1 MAEIPFAA
9 ALNRAMAE
17 EMKRDERV
25 VVLGEDVQAGFFGAT
40 SGLVD
45 VFGPLRVLNT
55 PIWESGIA
63 GMALG
68 MAITGLRPVAELMFA
83 DFLYLAADE
92 IANQMASWYYVTGG
106 QTPVPVVIRTAA
118 GGGFAIGYN
127 HSQCVEASFLN
138 PPGLKIV
145 APSTASDA
153 YGLLKSAIRDDSPVL
168 FFEHKLLY
176 GATDDVSDDEHLVP
190 LGKAAVRREGED
202 VTVLAWSAMVSK
214 ALQAAEELE
223 KEGVSVEVI
232 DPRTLLPLDV
242 DTLLA
247 SVDKT
252 GRLVTVEEGRKR
264 GGVGSE
270 IAALVVEKA
279 FSSLR
284 APVIRVAAPDIPV
297 PPGPVAEAM
306 YVPSVDNVIVGVRA
320 VLA

>member
-223 KEGVSVEVI
+223 KEDVSVEVI